1 MRKGML
7 IIAAIFGTLIGY
19 CIVDLLIMPM
29 PFWKFFLIECVI
41 TVLHEVYNRAKNQV
55 TINF

>member
-55 TINF
+55 TINS